1 MMETKVAGPGCPK
14 CKQLEDLVNEVVAEM
29 GMDAQVSKITD
40 FSEIVQTGI
49 MTTPGMIVNG
59 KVKVSG
65 KVATKA
71 EITRIL
77 TTEATH

>member
-1 MMETKVAGPGCPK
+1 MMEIKVAGPGCPK
-14 CKQLEDLVNEVVAEM
+14 CNQLENLVKEVVSEL

-49 MTTPGMIVNG
+49 MTTPGLIVNG

-65 KVATKA
+65 KLPTKE
-71 EITRIL
+71 EITQIL
-77 TTEATH
+77 TTEAAQ